1 MAVKKKDNK
10 SFNHPSTVNEV
21 EKELKNHSESY
32 LVEENLELL
41 QEETMDETEEAE
53 LFEEPIVDCEESDL
67 FEEETLDENEESE
80 LFEEAVDESEELDWF
95 EEELEDQSEKSESS
109 IDTCEVRDDEEN
121 KVLELAIR
129 NTQSKINFDN
139 VILANSKQHSRSFVN
154 PGVITVIDGG
164 KCGRRVAISK
174 DLYVELELVDMV
186 QIAFEDESILM
197 GKFINENANSYGFR
211 TQGAKHIIYCASLV
225 REITQ
230 RLDLEFARENKTSIT
245 FNSVEYDYTFDTPI
259 AMIKR
264 Y

>member
-1 MAVKKKDNK
+1 MAVKKKNNK
-10 SFNHPSTVNEV
+10 SYDNSSTVKKV
-21 EKELKNHSESY
+21 DKELNAYSDSDLVDEDSE
-32 LVEENLELL
+32 LIQKEVL
-41 QEETMDETEEAE
+41 DEAEEAKMFKE
-53 LFEEPIVDCEESDL
+53 AIEES
-67 FEEETLDENEESE
+67 EESE
-80 LFEEAVDESEELDWF
+80 LFEEEDDNIEETELFKEDSVEENDELDWF
-95 EEELEDQSEKSESS
+95 DDDLEEELENQSAEAGKQDDSKKQQE
-109 IDTCEVRDDEEN
+109 EV
-121 KVLELAIR
+121 LSLAIR

-174 DLYVELELVDMV
+174 DLYVELGLVDMV

-230 RLDLEFARENKTSIT
+230 RLELEFAKENKTSIT

-259 AMIKR
+259 AIIKR